1 VAPDLNGV
9 TMMTTK
15 AKVLGVEIE
24 KAQQIHNDIA
34 RPENRLIRLEQII
47 GHEKKGIPPLIPM
60 SRQGW
65 VKGVKEGR
73 HPQPVYLG
81 NSRTPFYRLIEILD
95 LVHGEY
101 RSDEVA

>member
-1 VAPDLNGV
+1 MKQQD
-9 TMMTTK
+9 K
-15 AKVLGVEIE
+15 ILGIE
-24 KAQQIHNDIA
+24 ANEAQQIHNDIA

-65 VKGVKEGR
+65 IKGVKEGR

-81 NSRTPFYRLIEILD
+81 NSRIPFYRLIEVLD

-101 RSDEVA
+101 KSGRAV

>member
-1 VAPDLNGV
+1 
-9 TMMTTK
+9 MMTTE
-15 AKVLGVEIE
+15 AKILGVEIE

-34 RPENRLIRLEQII
+34 RPENRLIRLEQVI
-47 GHEKKGIPPLIPM
+47 GNEKKGIPPLIPM

-95 LVHGEY
+95 LVNGEY
-101 RSDEVA
+101 QPERAA

>member
-1 VAPDLNGV
+1 
-9 TMMTTK
+9 MTT
-15 AKVLGVEIE
+15 GE
-24 KAQQIHNDIA
+24 KIFGIGAREAQEIHNDIA

-81 NSRTPFYRLIEILD
+81 NSRIPFYRLIEILD
-95 LVHGEY
+95 FVHGEY
-101 RSDEVA
+101 QPEHAA

>member
-1 VAPDLNGV
+1 MKQQANI
-9 TMMTTK
+9 
-15 AKVLGVEIE
+15 LGIE
-24 KAQQIHNDIA
+24 ANEAQKIYNDIA

-47 GHEKKGIPPLIPM
+47 GQKKKGIPPLIPM

-81 NSRTPFYRLIEILD
+81 NSRIPFYRLIEVLS

-101 RSDEVA
+101 QPEHVA

>member
-1 VAPDLNGV
+1 MKQQANI
-9 TMMTTK
+9 
-15 AKVLGVEIE
+15 LGIE
-24 KAQQIHNDIA
+24 ANEAQKIYNDIA

-47 GHEKKGIPPLIPM
+47 GHKKKGIPPLIPM

-81 NSRTPFYRLIEILD
+81 NSRIPFYRLIEVLS

-101 RSDEVA
+101 RPEHVA

>member
-1 VAPDLNGV
+1 MAPDLNGV
-9 TMMTTK
+9 TMMTTE
-15 AKVLGVEIE
+15 AKILGVEIE

-47 GHEKKGIPPLIPM
+47 GHEKKGILPLIPM

-81 NSRTPFYRLIEILD
+81 NSRIPFYRLIEILD
-95 LVHGEY
+95 LVNGEY
-101 RSDEVA
+101 QPERAA

>member
-1 VAPDLNGV
+1 MKSQDNIYG
-9 TMMTTK
+9 
-15 AKVLGVEIE
+15 IE
-24 KAQQIHNDIA
+24 ANKAQKIYNDIA

-47 GHEKKGIPPLIPM
+47 GHKEKGITPLIPM

-81 NSRTPFYRLIEILD
+81 NSRIPFYRLIEVLS

-101 RSDEVA
+101 QPEHMA

>member
-1 VAPDLNGV
+1 MRTGE
-9 TMMTTK
+9 
-15 AKVLGVEIE
+15 KVFGFEARE
-24 KAQQIHNDIA
+24 AQQIHNDIA

-47 GHEKKGIPPLIPM
+47 GNEKKGIPPLIPM

-65 VKGVKEGR
+65 IKGVKEGR

-81 NSRTPFYRLIEILD
+81 SSRIPFYRLIEILD

-101 RSDEVA
+101 QSDEVA

>member
-1 VAPDLNGV
+1 
-9 TMMTTK
+9 MTTE
-15 AKVLGVEIE
+15 AKILGVEAKE
-24 KAQQIHNDIA
+24 AQQIYNDIA

-81 NSRTPFYRLIEILD
+81 NSRIPFYRLIEILD

-101 RSDEVA
+101 KSERVI

>member
-1 VAPDLNGV
+1 
-9 TMMTTK
+9 MTTD
-15 AKVLGVEIE
+15 E
-24 KAQQIHNDIA
+24 KISGFGAREAQQIRNDIA
-34 RPENRLIRLEQII
+34 CPENRLIRLEQII
-47 GHEKKGIPPLIPM
+47 GHQKKGIPPLIPM

-81 NSRTPFYRLIEILD
+81 NSRTPFYRLIEVLD

-101 RSDEVA
+101 KSERFV